1 MSAPIL
7 NPAFRWI
14 AAATH
19 GTSEAF
25 AERQRAR
32 MKAAEQARKAASTN
46 VKPITQHKRGTK

>member
-1 MSAPIL
+1 MSAPLL

-14 AAATH
+14 PAATH

-32 MKAAEQARKAASTN
+32 MKAAEQARKAEQSN
-46 VKPITQHKRGTK
+46 VKPITQRKART